1 MEDEIRAILN
11 AGGIEDYVKVHRVRD
26 LLNRTG
32 FEPAWAAADIGLG
45 ASLDAITPF
54 TQELEGIVQT
64 MQEKLSTETKI
75 LEGDLVPTY
84 GSGTWEPIPVAK
96 PMTEAEFRAMLSAKE
111 EEYKAQEK
119 KADEEKKI
127 QEAERLAT
135 IKAWEE
141 DQLANPTPQQREYIA
156 VATELRSAAAELRKR
171 WAEENELSNPTQ
183 RQQEWSS
190 HSRSGCS
197 TTGPTPTS
205 TPASNTLS
213 STAGVSTP
221 SLATQP
227 CGTWC
232 SNLPTACSKETSG
245 GCGCETGASNASCD
259 CTVQTINV
267 PMAGTPSEAT

>member
-96 PMTEAEFRAMLSAKE
+96 PMTEAEFRAALSSQE

-141 DQLANPTPQQREYIA
+141 DQLANPTPQQREHIA
-156 VATELRSAAAELRKR
+156 V
-171 WAEENELSNPTQ
+171 AEENELSNPTQ

-190 HSRSGCS
+190 HSQSGCS
-197 TTGPTPTS
+197 TIVRTLIS

-232 SNLPTACSKETSG
+232 SNLPTTCSKETSG
-245 GCGCETGASNASCD
+245 DCGCETGASNASCD

>member
-54 TQELEGIVQT
+54 TQELEGIVHT
-64 MQEKLSTETKI
+64 MQGSMETETKI

-96 PMTEAEFRAMLSAKE
+96 PMSEAEFRAMLSSRE
-111 EEYKAQEK
+111 EEYKAKEK

-135 IKAWEE
+135 IKAWEDHQAE
-141 DQLANPTPQQREYIA
+141 NQREYIE
-156 VATELRSAAAELRKR
+156 VATELRSAVTGLMKLR
-171 WAEENELSNPTQ
+171 AEENELSTLKQ
-183 RQQEWSS
+183 HQQEWSS

-221 SLATQP
+221 SSATQP

-245 GCGCETGASNASCD
+245 DCGCETGASNGSCD
-259 CTVQTINV
+259 STVQTINV

>member
-1 MEDEIRAILN
+1 MEDQIRAILETP
-11 AGGIEDYVKVHRVRD
+11 GISAEVRER
-26 LLNRTG
+26 LLEQLKAVMG
-32 FEPAWAAADIGLG
+32 PQPAWATADIGLG

-54 TQELEGIVQT
+54 TQELEGIVHT
-64 MQEKLSTETKI
+64 MQGSMATETKI

-84 GSGTWEPIPVAK
+84 GSGSWEPIPVDK
-96 PMTEAEFRAMLSAKE
+96 PMTEAEFRAMLSSRE
-111 EEYKAQEK
+111 EEYKAKEK
-119 KADEEKKI
+119 KADEERKI

-141 DQLANPTPQQREYIA
+141 DQLANPTPQQREHIA
-156 VATELRSAAAELRKR
+156 VAEK
-171 WAEENELSNPTQ
+171 NELSNPTQ

-245 GCGCETGASNASCD
+245 DCGCETGASNASCD
-259 CTVQTINV
+259 STVQTINV

>member
-1 MEDEIRAILN
+1 MEDQIREILETP
-11 AGGIEDYVKVHRVRD
+11 GISAEVRER
-26 LLNRTG
+26 LLEQLKAVMG
-32 FEPAWAAADIGLG
+32 PQPAWAAADIGLG

-54 TQELEGIVQT
+54 TQELEGIVHT
-64 MQEKLSTETKI
+64 MQGSMATETKI

-84 GSGTWEPIPVAK
+84 GSGSWEPIPVAK
-96 PMTEAEFRAMLSAKE
+96 PMTEAEFRAMLSSRE
-111 EEYKAQEK
+111 EEYKAKEK
-119 KADEEKKI
+119 KADEERKI

-245 GCGCETGASNASCD
+245 DCGCETGASNASCD
-259 CTVQTINV
+259 STVQTINV

>member
-1 MEDEIRAILN
+1 MEDQIRAILETP
-11 AGGIEDYVKVHRVRD
+11 GISAEVRER
-26 LLNRTG
+26 LLEQLKAVMG
-32 FEPAWAAADIGLG
+32 PQPAWAVADIGLG

-54 TQELEGIVQT
+54 TQELEGIVHT
-64 MQEKLSTETKI
+64 MQGSMATETKI

-84 GSGTWEPIPVAK
+84 GSGSWEPIPVAK
-96 PMTEAEFRAMLSAKE
+96 PMTEAEFRAMLSSRE
-111 EEYKAQEK
+111 EEYKVKEK
-119 KADEEKKI
+119 KADEERKI
-127 QEAERLAT
+127 REAERLAT
-135 IKAWEE
+135 IKAWEDHQAE
-141 DQLANPTPQQREYIA
+141 NQREYIE
-156 VATELRSAAAELRKR
+156 VATELRSAVTELMKLR
-171 WAEENELSNPTQ
+171 AEENELSTLKQ
-183 RQQEWSS
+183 HQQEWSS

-245 GCGCETGASNASCD
+245 DCGCETGASNGSCD
-259 CTVQTINV
+259 STVQTINV

>member
-1 MEDEIRAILN
+1 MEDQIRAILETP
-11 AGGIEDYVKVHRVRD
+11 GISAEVRER
-26 LLNRTG
+26 LLEQLKAVMG
-32 FEPAWAAADIGLG
+32 PQPAWAAADIGLG

-141 DQLANPTPQQREYIA
+141 DQLANPTPQQREHIA
-156 VATELRSAAAELRKR
+156 VAEK
-171 WAEENELSNPTQ
+171 NELSNPTQ

-245 GCGCETGASNASCD
+245 DCGCETGASNASCD
-259 CTVQTINV
+259 STVQTINV

>member
-96 PMTEAEFRAMLSAKE
+96 PMTDAEFRAMLSAKE
-111 EEYKAQEK
+111 EEYKAKEK

-127 QEAERLAT
+127 REAERLAT
-135 IKAWEE
+135 IQAWEE

-156 VATELRSAAAELRKR
+156 VAAELRKLC
-171 WAEENELSNPTQ
+171 APGENELSNPTQ

-232 SNLPTACSKETSG
+232 SNLPTACSKETSD
-245 GCGCETGASNASCD
+245 GCGCETAASNASCD
-259 CTVQTINV
+259 STVQTINV

>member
-1 MEDEIRAILN
+1 MEDEIRTILN

-64 MQEKLSTETKI
+64 MQGKMATETKI

-141 DQLANPTPQQREYIA
+141 DQLANPTPQQRECIA
-156 VATELRSAAAELRKR
+156 VAEK
-171 WAEENELSNPTQ
+171 NELSNPTQ

-197 TTGPTPTS
+197 TIVRTLTS

-245 GCGCETGASNASCD
+245 DCGCETGASNASCD